1 MLCIA
6 AAILG
11 CGEGGP
17 QTHAVAGRINLQGGD
32 IAKLAGSTLEIA
44 STSDNTVR
52 GFGEIQP
59 DGRFRIQ
66 SLQAG
71 QLRSGVLAGNY
82 TARII
87 PNDEDNNSRKL
98 ATQAIARRY
107 LQFET
112 SKLTVQVPSSGEL
125 SLNIAAR

>member
-1 MLCIA
+1 
-6 AAILG
+6 
-11 CGEGGP
+11 
-17 QTHAVAGRINLQGGD
+17 VAGRIQLQGGD

-44 STSDNTVR
+44 STSDVTIR

-71 QLRSGVLAGNY
+71 KLRSGVLAGNY

-87 PNDEDNNSRKL
+87 PYDEDANTRIL
-98 ATQAIARRY
+98 ATKAIARRY

-112 SKLTVQVPSSGEL
+112 SNLTVQVPAWGEL